1 MDIQEIDTKIDT
13 LVGELEKLKTLK
25 KQALERSDFNVE
37 LVFHYCP
44 NQEPETIFMHTE
56 KGDIPVRNISELVRF
71 CKTLPSDEEEPDGF
85 MAFLKDIMDSKND
98 ND

>member
-1 MDIQEIDTKIDT
+1 MDIREINTKINT
-13 LVGELEKLKTLK
+13 LAGELEKLKTLK
-25 KQALERSDFNVE
+25 KQALLERSDFNVE

-71 CKTLPSDEEEPDGF
+71 CKTLPSEEDVLNDILKSFKDMVNEEDE
-85 MAFLKDIMDSKND
+85 
-98 ND
+98 

>member
-44 NQEPETIFMHTE
+44 KQEPETIFMHTE

-71 CKTLPSDEEEPDGF
+71 CKTLPSEEDVLNDILKSFKDMVNEEDE
-85 MAFLKDIMDSKND
+85 
-98 ND
+98 

>member
-1 MDIQEIDTKIDT
+1 MDIQEINQRIDT
-13 LVGELEKLKTLK
+13 LTAELEKLKTLK
-25 KQALERSDFNVE
+25 KQTLERSDFNVE

-71 CKTLPSDEEEPDGF
+71 CKTLPSEEDVLDDILKS
-85 MAFLKDIMDSKND
+85 LKDMANEEDE
-98 ND
+98 

>member
-71 CKTLPSDEEEPDGF
+71 CKTLPSEEDVLDDILKS
-85 MAFLKDIMDSKND
+85 LKDMVNEEDE
-98 ND
+98 

>member
-1 MDIQEIDTKIDT
+1 MDIQEIDTKINT
-13 LVGELEKLKTLK
+13 LAGELEKLKTLK

-71 CKTLPSDEEEPDGF
+71 CKTLPSEEDVLNDILKSFKDMVNEEDE
-85 MAFLKDIMDSKND
+85 
-98 ND
+98 

>member
-1 MDIQEIDTKIDT
+1 MDIQEINQRIDT
-13 LVGELEKLKTLK
+13 LTEELEKLKTLK

-71 CKTLPSDEEEPDGF
+71 CKTLPSEEDVLDDILKS
-85 MAFLKDIMDSKND
+85 LKDMVNEKDE
-98 ND
+98 